1 MERSDDLEGSV
12 QASNVSGLR
21 APRGPRVTLA
31 VALGCWA
38 VGAIVYAALPDE
50 STARYFAANA
60 VYVAGAAF
68 ALVCMARATTG
79 VRGKDR
85 LFWGLLAAGLVAGFV
100 ADLGWEG
107 LQKSAF
113 GTQEVSYQHTAYLVS
128 YLLLV
133 CAMML
138 LVNWTTNRITLLTFL
153 DALNIMVSGGVLIWY
168 FFVGRMVAEGTW
180 AILAVLSWLLL
191 DTALLFLS
199 LVVLSTAGRPPF
211 TALLAAGFMAFALA
225 DGWYLWVRSGDAYDL
240 VGWPDMFWALGLV
253 FLGLAALRATP
264 TTASLRSRITPWR
277 VFAFWLGP
285 LSPPLQLGVVLVWA
299 ATHPPLPAYVALGA
313 AILFFYLALRI
324 ALVSFVS
331 RRLGRDQEEKARKVE
346 QGRVLYE
353 LHDTVKQGVHGITL
367 SVRAALDAERRGEHD
382 NAWRMLERALE
393 VSQEAEYRVSQP
405 YDELQAMHGEV
416 ASNPSDYLRHR
427 LKRFE
432 EYFGI
437 ETHDDFRVPLEFLR
451 PAEVAAAQRVIV
463 EASWNAVKHAQARNL
478 WLETRRVGSVIIVR
492 VRDDGRG
499 FDAGDPPPG
508 LGLRYMRR
516 RAEEVGAELDV
527 ISTPGRGTN
536 IQLRF
541 ENR

>member
-1 MERSDDLEGSV
+1 V
-12 QASNVSGLR
+12 QASNVGGLR
-21 APRGPRVTLA
+21 APRGPRVVFA
-31 VALGCWA
+31 VALACWA
-38 VGAIVYAALPDE
+38 VGVVVYAALPED
-50 STARYFAANA
+50 STARYLAANA

-68 ALVCMARATTG
+68 ALVCMARATAG
-79 VRGKDR
+79 VQGKER
-85 LFWGLLAAGLVAGFV
+85 LFWGLLATGLLVLLI
-100 ADLGWEG
+100 ADLGWRG
-107 LQKSAF
+107 LQESAF

-138 LVNWTTNRITLLTFL
+138 LVNWTTKRITLLTFL
-153 DALNIMVSGGVLIWY
+153 DALSIMLSGGVLIWY
-168 FFVGRMVAEGTW
+168 FFLGSMVAGTDGTW
-180 AILAVLSWLLL
+180 AILAVLSWPLF
-191 DTALLFLS
+191 DAALLFLS
-199 LVVLSTAGRPPF
+199 LVVLSTAGRPSF
-211 TALLAAGFMAFALA
+211 TGLLAAGFLAFALA
-225 DGWYLWVRSGDAYDL
+225 DGWYLGVRSGDAYGL

-264 TTASLRSRITPWR
+264 TTPSLRSRITPWR

-285 LSPPLQLGVVLVWA
+285 LSPPLHLGVVLVWA
-299 ATHPPLPAYVALGA
+299 ATHPPLPAYAAFGA
-313 AILFFYLALRI
+313 AILLFYLALRI

-331 RRLGRDQEEKARKVE
+331 RRLSRDQEEKTRKVE

-367 SVRAALDAERRGEHD
+367 SLRAALDAGRRGEHD
-382 NAWRMLERALE
+382 AARRMLERALE

-405 YDELQAMHGEV
+405 YDELQAIHGEV

-437 ETHDDFRVPLEFLR
+437 ETHHDFRVPLEFLR
-451 PAEVAAAQRVIV
+451 PAEVAAAQRVFV

-478 WLETRRVGSVIIVR
+478 WLETRRVGSVVIVR

-527 ISTPGRGTN
+527 ISTPGRGTTV
-536 IQLRF
+536 QLRF
-541 ENR
+541 DNR